1 MSQTPASDSSDIPAS
16 LALLGATV
24 LALIVAN
31 SALAPLYKSLLT
43 ADLKI
48 GIGALA
54 LEHTVKDWIKNALM
68 AVFFLY
74 VGLEIKY
81 EFTEGALSSRDRAFM
96 PFIAAAGGIIVPSLI
111 YLLIAGRTP
120 GLARGW
126 AIPSATD
133 IAFAVGVVGFL
144 GRHVPA
150 SLKAFLLAVAVID
163 DLAAILIIALF
174 YTGGLVW
181 QPLIIAGG
189 LIFALGLLNQRG
201 ERRLWVYL
209 SVGFLLWLAV
219 GQGGINPT
227 LAGVVLGLFIP
238 MRVGGRE
245 TLHDLAHALKWP
257 VAFIIMPIFAF
268 ANAGVSFKG
277 LGADVLFGTVA
288 VAIAAGLAIGKPLGI
303 SLAVWI
309 ATAAGAGSLPAGV
322 TARQVLGMGALA
334 GIGFT
339 MSLFIGDLAFGGGA
353 ETEQVRIGVL
363 AGSFIATALGVAVL
377 IGSNAKAK
385 GA

>member
-1 MSQTPASDSSDIPAS
+1 MSETPASDKSDIPAS
-16 LALLGATV
+16 LALLAATL

-31 SALAPLYKSLLT
+31 SALAPLYKSVLY

-48 GIGALA
+48 GLGSFA

-81 EFTEGALSSRDRAFM
+81 EFAEGALSSRDRAFM

-111 YLLIAGRTP
+111 YLMIAGRTP

-133 IAFAVGVVGFL
+133 IAFAVGVIGFL
-144 GRHVPA
+144 GRHVPPA
-150 SLKAFLLAVAVID
+150 LKAFLLAVAVID

-174 YTGGLVW
+174 YTGGLEWV
-181 QPLIIAGG
+181 PLVVAAA
-189 LIFALGLLNQRG
+189 LIFVLGILNQRG

-209 SVGFLLWLAV
+209 VTGFLLWLAI

-238 MRVGGRE
+238 LQAGGRDM
-245 TLHDLAHALKWP
+245 LHDLAHALKP
-257 VAFIIMPIFAF
+257 AVTFAIMPIFAF

-277 LGADVLFGTVA
+277 LGPDVLLGTVA
-288 VAIAAGLAIGKPLGI
+288 TAIAAGLVIGKPVGI
-303 SLAVWI
+303 SAAIWLATI
-309 ATAAGAGSLPAGV
+309 TRAGALPSGI
-322 TARQVLGMGALA
+322 TARQVVGMGALA

-339 MSLFIGDLAFGGGA
+339 MSLFIGDLAFGGGR
-353 ETEQVRIGVL
+353 ELDEVRIGVL
-363 AGSFIATALGVAVL
+363 AGSLIATVLGVALLV
-377 IGSNAKAK
+377 GSRKSSTA
-385 GA
+385 

>member
-1 MSQTPASDSSDIPAS
+1 MSQTPASDQSDIPAS
-16 LALLGATV
+16 LALLAATI

-31 SALAPLYKSLLT
+31 SALEPVYKGFLKHELT
-43 ADLKI
+43 L
-48 GIGALA
+48 GIGSFAI
-54 LEHTVKDWIKNALM
+54 EDTVKDWIKNALM

-133 IAFAVGVVGFL
+133 IAFAGGVIGFL
-144 GRHVPA
+144 GKHVPP

-174 YTGGLVW
+174 YTGGLEWV
-181 QPLIIAGG
+181 PLMVAAI
-189 LIFALGLLNQRG
+189 LVFALGLMNQRG
-201 ERRLWVYL
+201 EKRIWLYL
-209 SVGFLLWLAV
+209 LVGFFLWIAI
-219 GQGGINPT
+219 GRGGINPT

-238 MRVGGRE
+238 LRVGGKE

-257 VAFIIMPIFAF
+257 VAFVIMPVFAF

-288 VAIAAGLAIGKPLGI
+288 TAIAAGLVIGKPLGI
-303 SLAVWI
+303 SLAIWL
-309 ATAAGAGSLPAGV
+309 ATVTGAGALPAGI
-322 TARQVLGMGALA
+322 TARQVLGLGALA

-339 MSLFIGDLAFGGGA
+339 MSLFIGDLAFSGGK
-353 ETEQVRIGVL
+353 EVDQVRIGVL
-363 AGSFIATALGVAVL
+363 AGSLIATIIGVAL
-377 IGSNAKAK
+377 LYGSRRSSS
-385 GA
+385 G